1 MDIRMLV
8 IDLAEKISLLAT
20 AALIAVLFP
29 PLRNRLLG
37 VGRPTDRIV
46 ACLFGVFL
54 SMWGAKMSETWLEY
68 PINVRAIGILLAGIL
83 GGSRVG
89 MLAGLLGGSFYAF
102 RVNEDAA
109 LAQIAM
115 SFAEGTFAGLLAE
128 RRPQA
133 FQRFHAFGASVGVQ
147 SASVGVLAALS
158 TLEGDPSGILLSLPA
173 IGLELL
179 TNAAGVTFFVFVA
192 HVVLGREENAVA
204 LVEARAAADTLALEA
219 LRRRL
224 EPHFLF
230 NALNTVRATIR
241 TDPILAR
248 DLVADLADLYRYL
261 LHHPSDATL
270 RGEVNHACA
279 YLGIER
285 ARLGPGRLHVRTD
298 IDESVASERIPALL
312 LQPLVENAV
321 KHGIA
326 PHEGGGE
333 VFIRA
338 RADGDHVIVEV
349 EDRGIGAVLGP
360 AEPGAGIALETLRLQ
375 LAHRFQG
382 RASLDLHEAASGA
395 TVRVSLPRGAMT
407 PTLPNTP
414 LNRNPT
420 DAHTDAPRTRSR

>member
-20 AALIAVLFP
+20 SALIAVLFP

-37 VGRPTDRIV
+37 VGRETDRIV

-54 SMWGAKMSETWLEY
+54 SMWGAKMSETWLDY
-68 PINVRAIGILLAGIL
+68 PITVRAIGILLAGIL

-89 MLAGLLGGSFYAF
+89 MVAGLLGGSFYVF
-102 RVNEDAA
+102 RVNHDAG
-109 LAQIAM
+109 LAQVAM
-115 SFAEGTFAGLLAE
+115 SFAEGALAGILAE
-128 RRPQA
+128 RRPRA
-133 FQRFHAFGASVGVQ
+133 FQRVHAFGASVGVQ
-147 SASVGVLAALS
+147 LASVGVLAALA
-158 TLEGDPSGILLSLPA
+158 TVGGGPTPFVHALPA
-173 IGLELL
+173 IVLEVL

-241 TDPILAR
+241 TDPLLAR

-261 LHHPSDATL
+261 LHHPDDAPLSD
-270 RGEVNHACA
+270 EVNHACA

-285 ARLGPGRLHVRTD
+285 ARLGPGRLHVRTE
-298 IDESVASERIPALL
+298 IDASVASERIPALL

-326 PHEGGGE
+326 PREGGGE
-333 VFIRA
+333 IVIRA
-338 RADGDHVIVEV
+338 RPEGARLLVEV
-349 EDRGIGAVLGP
+349 EDRGSGALLGP
-360 AEPGAGIALETLRLQ
+360 ATQGAGIALATLRLQ
-375 LAHRFQG
+375 LAHRFRG
-382 RASLDLHEAASGA
+382 AASLHLASTDTGA
-395 TVRVSLPRGAMT
+395 KVEVSLPLSVMT
-407 PTLPNTP
+407 PTL
-414 LNRNPT
+414 
-420 DAHTDAPRTRSR
+420 

>member
-8 IDLAEKISLLAT
+8 IELAEKISLLAT

-37 VGRPTDRIV
+37 VGREADRIV

-54 SMWGAKMSETWLEY
+54 SMWGAKMSETWLDY
-68 PINVRAIGILLAGIL
+68 PITVRAIGILLAGIL

-89 MLAGLLGGSFYAF
+89 MVAGLLGGSFYVF
-102 RVNEDAA
+102 RVSHDAG
-109 LAQIAM
+109 LAQVVI
-115 SFAEGTFAGLLAE
+115 SFSEGTLAGLLAE
-128 RRPQA
+128 RRPRA
-133 FQRFHAFGASVGVQ
+133 FQRVHAFGSSVGVQ
-147 SASVGVLAALS
+147 LASVGALAVLS
-158 TLEGDPSGILLSLPA
+158 RVEGAPFLPSLPA
-173 IGLELL
+173 IVLELL

-261 LHHPSDATL
+261 LHHPDDAPLSD
-270 RGEVNHACA
+270 EVNHACA

-285 ARLGPGRLHVRTD
+285 ARLGPGRLRVRTE
-298 IDESVASERIPALL
+298 IDPSVTGERLPALL

-321 KHGIA
+321 KHGVA
-326 PHEGGGE
+326 PREGGGE
-333 VFIRA
+333 VVIRA
-338 RADGDHVIVEV
+338 RPEGAHLLVEV
-349 EDRGIGAVLGP
+349 EDRGSGASLGE
-360 AEPGAGIALETLRLQ
+360 ATQGAGIALETLRLQ
-375 LAHRFQG
+375 LEHRFRG
-382 RASLDLHEAASGA
+382 AASLELATTETGA
-395 TVRVSLPRGAMT
+395 KVEVRLPLSSMT
-407 PTLPNTP
+407 PTL
-414 LNRNPT
+414 
-420 DAHTDAPRTRSR
+420 SY